1 MKNLSRTW
9 TVMSLCLLMLTI
21 GCAGAGSSEDQA
33 SGSGSAGGGLF
44 SSARY
49 SLPANSVVQVRLSTS
64 VTSGTAALGQPVHG
78 DVVTDVVTDGHVVI
92 PAGSKVTGSVTAV
105 KPAKRFGGQAMVAVG
120 FDSVTLPNGD
130 TIPVEGSMSSYAKSQ
145 KARDTGAI
153 VGGTVGGAILGKV
166 IGKDTKDAVAGA
178 VVGGGVGT
186 AIASKK
192 GDEAYLPAGT
202 SARVQTRR
210 ALELPA
216 V

>member
-9 TVMSLCLLMLTI
+9 TVMSLCLLVLSI
-21 GCAGAGSSEDQA
+21 GCAGVGSNEDQA
-33 SGSGSAGGGLF
+33 SGEPARSGLLAP
-44 SSARY
+44 ARY

-64 VTSGTAALGQPVHG
+64 VASDSATLGQPIRG
-78 DVVTDVVTDGHVVI
+78 DVVADVIAGGHVVI
-92 PAGSKVTGSVTAV
+92 PAGSQVAGTVTAV

-130 TIPVEGSMSSYAKSQ
+130 TVPVEGGMAAYADKQ
-145 KARDTGAI
+145 KAKDAGAI

-166 IGKDTKDAVAGA
+166 IGKDTQGA
-178 VVGGGVGT
+178 VTGAVIGGGVGT
-186 AIASKK
+186 AIASRK
-192 GDEAYLPAGT
+192 GDEANLPAGT